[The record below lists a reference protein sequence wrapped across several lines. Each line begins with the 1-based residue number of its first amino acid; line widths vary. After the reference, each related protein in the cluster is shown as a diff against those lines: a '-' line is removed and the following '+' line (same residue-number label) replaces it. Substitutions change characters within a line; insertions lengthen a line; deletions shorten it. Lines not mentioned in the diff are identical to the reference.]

1 MLDIFAIREYRILM
15 IAKSL
20 DVVVWLK
27 LLLSAPGK
35 TFAQLSHEL
44 GMSASEIHS
53 SVQRGAAAGIIDPL
67 SRKPLGKALEEYLL
81 SGVRYA
87 FPAKRGPV
95 TRGIATSYA
104 APALSRYFRPQDEL
118 PPVWPDPKGSSKG
131 YALEPLF
138 KPISKAV
145 QQDPNLYEL
154 LALVDAIRDGRAR
167 EREIAE
173 NRLRNLIA
181 HAHSS

>member
-1 MLDIFAIREYRILM
+1 M

-27 LLLSAPGK
+27 LLSSGARK
-35 TFAQLSHEL
+35 TFAQLSDEL

-53 SVQRGAAAGIIDPL
+53 SVGRGAAAGLIDPNSRMPL
-67 SRKPLGKALEEYLL
+67 RKPLEEYLL
-81 SGVRYA
+81 HGVRYA

-95 TRGIATSYA
+95 TRGIPTSYGA
-104 APALSRYFRPQDEL
+104 APLARYFHTSDEL
-118 PPVWPDPKGSSKG
+118 PPVWPDPEGSTKG

-138 KPISKAV
+138 KPIGKAV
-145 QQDPNLYEL
+145 RQDPKLYEL

-167 EREIAE
+167 ERKLAE
-173 NRLRNLIA
+173 QKLKSLIA
-181 HAHSS
+181 NAYSY

>member
-1 MLDIFAIREYRILM
+1 M

-27 LLLSAPGK
+27 LLSSGSRK
-35 TFAQLSHEL
+35 TFAQLSKEL

-53 SVQRGAAAGIIDPL
+53 SVRRGAAAGLIDPG
-67 SRKPLGKALEEYLL
+67 SRMPLRKALEEYLL
-81 SGVRYA
+81 HGVRYA

-95 TRGIATSYA
+95 TRGIPTSYG
-104 APALSRYFRPQDEL
+104 APPLAQYFHAEEL
-118 PPVWPDPKGSSKG
+118 PPVWPDAHGSTRG

-138 KPISKAV
+138 KPIKKAV
-145 QQDPNLYEL
+145 EQDPKLYEL

-167 EREIAE
+167 ERKLAE
-173 NRLRNLIA
+173 EKLGSLIA
-181 HAHSS
+181 NAHAD